1 MRLTRLCALLLALTL
16 LLLPSCSKKKTEEPE
31 PPEADIEEAANGPS
45 VLFLSAETDPDLL
58 TGIWVGKEYLL
69 PAESMLNGYDLDL
82 ETGILTAAAS
92 RFEYPEN
99 ENDPVKAIRSICRL
113 MPDGSSELWT
123 D

>member
-1 MRLTRLCALLLALTL
+1 MRITRLCALLLALTL

-69 PAESMLNGYDLDL
+69 EDAAVYLMDVKGAGDVRCHLFHD
-82 ETGILTAAAS
+82 TGLYRTG
-92 RFEYPEN
+92 
-99 ENDPVKAIRSICRL
+99 
-113 MPDGSSELWT
+113 M
-123 D
+123 